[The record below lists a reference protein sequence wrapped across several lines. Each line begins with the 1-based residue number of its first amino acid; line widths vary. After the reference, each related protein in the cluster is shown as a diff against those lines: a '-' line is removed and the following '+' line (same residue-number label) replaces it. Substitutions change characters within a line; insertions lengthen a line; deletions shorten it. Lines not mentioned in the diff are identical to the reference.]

1 MWSANTALK
10 MRLIVVILCCL
21 VYSALGSHA
30 PHSDHEEDFLLESS
44 ALGHSDSEADLREEL
59 SLILQTLNGTQ
70 KIPGI
75 CWVCRKVL
83 RFILPKIRRH
93 DHTSRIR
100 FVLHSACR
108 KSGVPAFICNYFIN
122 GYFNKLVRDIR
133 SGMHTSRS
141 ICRAIHLCWWPR
153 AASKQLL

>member
-44 ALGHSDSEADLREEL
+44 ALGHTDSEADLREEL

-70 KIPGI
+70 EIPGI

-83 RFILPKIRRH
+83 GIILSRIRRH
-93 DHTSRIR
+93 DHVNHIKS
-100 FVLHSACR
+100 VLHSACR
-108 KSGVPAFICNYFIN
+108 ANSIPAFICNYFIN

-133 SGMHTSRS
+133 RGMHTPRS
-141 ICRAIHLCWWPR
+141 ICRALRLCWWPR
-153 AASKQLL
+153 AARKQLL